1 MTAMEDLF
9 ALQDEDVLRGQL
21 EYRRARLPEAD
32 AVLAAETVRVQMSA
46 EVGDLQIQR
55 LDHARRQN
63 RFEGE
68 VAAIEV
74 RLGEL
79 DQRLYGSAITSPKEA
94 TALQNEIGS
103 LRRRQDDLEGQIL
116 EIMEILEP
124 TDARLEELAAA
135 AIVAAAIVAIDCEG
149 ALKGSIGTQLRN
161 DLKDPHRIAQV
172 PRNDQLESSLLERPF
187 LDGIRAAARA
197 DEGAAH
203 LGAILLKLEIVVALT
218 APVIDGDHPGAIEL
232 DLFGRCR
239 SRHR

>member
-32 AVLAAETVRVQMSA
+32 AVLAAEAVRVQMSA

-135 AIVAAAIVAIDCEG
+135 AIVADADIAAAKVALVETEAAIDGELAESATRREAAVQSLPADVLVRYQRSLPSFGASTVVRFSGTDCSGCPYSMPSME
-149 ALKGSIGTQLRN
+149 ADRVKGLDAGTLAECSECGR
-161 DLKDPHRIAQV
+161 L
-172 PRNDQLESSLLERPF
+172 
-187 LDGIRAAARA
+187 
-197 DEGAAH
+197 
-203 LGAILLKLEIVVALT
+203 VV
-218 APVIDGDHPGAIEL
+218 
-232 DLFGRCR
+232 R
-239 SRHR
+239 

>member
-32 AVLAAETVRVQMSA
+32 AVLAAETARVQMSA

-68 VAAIEV
+68 VAAIEI

-135 AIVAAAIVAIDCEG
+135 AIVADADIAAAKVALVETEAAIDGELAESATRREEAVQSLPADVLVRYQRSLPSFGASTVVRFSGTDCSGCPYSMPSME
-149 ALKGSIGTQLRN
+149 ADRVKGLDAGTLAECSECGR
-161 DLKDPHRIAQV
+161 L
-172 PRNDQLESSLLERPF
+172 
-187 LDGIRAAARA
+187 
-197 DEGAAH
+197 
-203 LGAILLKLEIVVALT
+203 VV
-218 APVIDGDHPGAIEL
+218 
-232 DLFGRCR
+232 R
-239 SRHR
+239 

>member
-32 AVLAAETVRVQMSA
+32 AVLAAEAVRVQMSA

-55 LDHARRQN
+55 LDHVRRQN

-135 AIVAAAIVAIDCEG
+135 AIVADADIAAAKVALVETEAAIDGELAESATRREAAVQSLPADVLVRYQRSLPSFGASTVVRFSGTDCSGCPYSMPSME
-149 ALKGSIGTQLRN
+149 ADRVKGLDAGTLAECSECGR
-161 DLKDPHRIAQV
+161 L
-172 PRNDQLESSLLERPF
+172 
-187 LDGIRAAARA
+187 
-197 DEGAAH
+197 
-203 LGAILLKLEIVVALT
+203 VV
-218 APVIDGDHPGAIEL
+218 
-232 DLFGRCR
+232 R
-239 SRHR
+239 

>member
-32 AVLAAETVRVQMSA
+32 AVLAAETARVQMSA

-68 VAAIEV
+68 VAAIEI

-124 TDARLEELAAA
+124 TDARLEEL
-135 AIVAAAIVAIDCEG
+135 VAAAIVADADI
-149 ALKGSIGTQLRN
+149 
-161 DLKDPHRIAQV
+161 
-172 PRNDQLESSLLERPF
+172 
-187 LDGIRAAARA
+187 AAA
-197 DEGAAH
+197 
-203 LGAILLKLEIVVALT
+203 KVALVET
-218 APVIDGDHPGAIEL
+218 EAAIDGELAESATRREEAVQSLPADVLVRYQRSLPSFGASTVVRFSGTDCSGCPYSMPSMEADRVRGL
-232 DLFGRCR
+232 DAGTLAECSECGRLVVR
-239 SRHR
+239 

>member
-21 EYRRARLPEAD
+21 EYRKARLPEAD

-55 LDHARRQN
+55 LDHVRRQN

-135 AIVAAAIVAIDCEG
+135 AIVADADIAAAKVALVETEAAIDGELAESATRREAAVQSLPADVLVRYQRSLPSFGASTVVRFSGTDCSGCPYSMPSME
-149 ALKGSIGTQLRN
+149 ADRVKGLDAGTLAECSECGR
-161 DLKDPHRIAQV
+161 L
-172 PRNDQLESSLLERPF
+172 
-187 LDGIRAAARA
+187 
-197 DEGAAH
+197 
-203 LGAILLKLEIVVALT
+203 VV
-218 APVIDGDHPGAIEL
+218 
-232 DLFGRCR
+232 R
-239 SRHR
+239 

>member
-32 AVLAAETVRVQMSA
+32 AVLAAETARVQMSA

-55 LDHARRQN
+55 LDHVRRQN

-124 TDARLEELAAA
+124 TGARLEELAAA
-135 AIVAAAIVAIDCEG
+135 AIVADADIAAAKVALVETEAAIDGELAESATRREAAVQSLPADVLVRYQRSLPSFGASTVVRFSGTDCSGCPYSMPSME
-149 ALKGSIGTQLRN
+149 ADRVKGLDAGTLAECSECGR
-161 DLKDPHRIAQV
+161 L
-172 PRNDQLESSLLERPF
+172 
-187 LDGIRAAARA
+187 
-197 DEGAAH
+197 
-203 LGAILLKLEIVVALT
+203 VV
-218 APVIDGDHPGAIEL
+218 
-232 DLFGRCR
+232 R
-239 SRHR
+239 

>member
-68 VAAIEV
+68 VASIEV

-135 AIVAAAIVAIDCEG
+135 AIVADADIAAAKVALVDTEAAIDGELAESATRREAAVQSLPADVLVRYQRSLPSFGASTVVRFSGTDCSGCPYSMPSMEADRVRG
-149 ALKGSIGTQLRN
+149 LDAGTLAECSECGR
-161 DLKDPHRIAQV
+161 L
-172 PRNDQLESSLLERPF
+172 
-187 LDGIRAAARA
+187 
-197 DEGAAH
+197 
-203 LGAILLKLEIVVALT
+203 VV
-218 APVIDGDHPGAIEL
+218 
-232 DLFGRCR
+232 R
-239 SRHR
+239 

>member
-32 AVLAAETVRVQMSA
+32 AVLAAETARVQMSA

-68 VAAIEV
+68 VAAIEI

-124 TDARLEELAAA
+124 TDVRLEELAAA
-135 AIVAAAIVAIDCEG
+135 AIVADADIAAAKVALVETEAAIDGELAESATRREEAVQSLPADVLVRYQRSLPSFGASTVVRFSGTDCSGCPYSMPSMEADRVRG
-149 ALKGSIGTQLRN
+149 LDAGTLAECSECGR
-161 DLKDPHRIAQV
+161 L
-172 PRNDQLESSLLERPF
+172 
-187 LDGIRAAARA
+187 
-197 DEGAAH
+197 
-203 LGAILLKLEIVVALT
+203 VV
-218 APVIDGDHPGAIEL
+218 
-232 DLFGRCR
+232 R
-239 SRHR
+239 

>member
-32 AVLAAETVRVQMSA
+32 AVLAAESTRAEMSA

-124 TDARLEELAAA
+124 TDARLEEL
-135 AIVAAAIVAIDCEG
+135 VAAAIVADADI
-149 ALKGSIGTQLRN
+149 
-161 DLKDPHRIAQV
+161 
-172 PRNDQLESSLLERPF
+172 
-187 LDGIRAAARA
+187 AAA
-197 DEGAAH
+197 
-203 LGAILLKLEIVVALT
+203 KVALVET
-218 APVIDGDHPGAIEL
+218 EAAIDGELAESATRREEAVQSLPADVLVRYQRSLPSFGASTVVRFSGTDCSGCPYSMPSMEADRVRGL
-232 DLFGRCR
+232 DAGTLAECSECGRLVVR
-239 SRHR
+239 

>member
-32 AVLAAETVRVQMSA
+32 AVLAAEAVRVQMSA

-68 VAAIEV
+68 VASIEV

-135 AIVAAAIVAIDCEG
+135 AIVADADIAAAKVALVETEAAIDGELAESATRREAAVQSLPADVLVRYQRSLPSFGASTVVRFSGTDCSGCPYSMPSMEADRVRG
-149 ALKGSIGTQLRN
+149 LDAGTLAECSECGR
-161 DLKDPHRIAQV
+161 L
-172 PRNDQLESSLLERPF
+172 
-187 LDGIRAAARA
+187 
-197 DEGAAH
+197 
-203 LGAILLKLEIVVALT
+203 VV
-218 APVIDGDHPGAIEL
+218 
-232 DLFGRCR
+232 R
-239 SRHR
+239 

>member
-21 EYRRARLPEAD
+21 EYRKARLPEAD
-32 AVLAAETVRVQMSA
+32 AVLAAETARVQMSA

-55 LDHARRQN
+55 LDHVRRQN

-124 TDARLEELAAA
+124 TGARLEELAAA
-135 AIVAAAIVAIDCEG
+135 AIVADADIAAAKVALVETEAAIDGELAESATRREAAVQSLPADVLVRYQRSLPSFGASTVVRFSGTDCSGCPYSMPSME
-149 ALKGSIGTQLRN
+149 ADRVKGLDAGTLAECSECGR
-161 DLKDPHRIAQV
+161 L
-172 PRNDQLESSLLERPF
+172 
-187 LDGIRAAARA
+187 
-197 DEGAAH
+197 
-203 LGAILLKLEIVVALT
+203 VV
-218 APVIDGDHPGAIEL
+218 
-232 DLFGRCR
+232 R
-239 SRHR
+239 

>member
-32 AVLAAETVRVQMSA
+32 AVLAAEAVRVQMSA

-135 AIVAAAIVAIDCEG
+135 AIVADADIAAAKVALVETEAAIDGELAESATRREAAVQSLPADVLVRYQRSLPSFGASTVVRFSGTDCSGCPYSMPSMEADRVRG
-149 ALKGSIGTQLRN
+149 LDAGTLAECSECGR
-161 DLKDPHRIAQV
+161 L
-172 PRNDQLESSLLERPF
+172 
-187 LDGIRAAARA
+187 
-197 DEGAAH
+197 
-203 LGAILLKLEIVVALT
+203 VV
-218 APVIDGDHPGAIEL
+218 
-232 DLFGRCR
+232 R
-239 SRHR
+239 

>member
-9 ALQDEDVLRGQL
+9 ALQDEDVLGGQL

-32 AVLAAETVRVQMSA
+32 AVLAAETVRAQMSA

-124 TDARLEELAAA
+124 TDIRLEELAAA
-135 AIVAAAIVAIDCEG
+135 AIVADADIAAAKVALVETEAAIDGELAESATRREAAVQSLPADVLVRYQRSLPSFGASTVVRFSGTDCSGCPYSMPSME
-149 ALKGSIGTQLRN
+149 ADRVKGLDAGTLAECSECGR
-161 DLKDPHRIAQV
+161 L
-172 PRNDQLESSLLERPF
+172 
-187 LDGIRAAARA
+187 
-197 DEGAAH
+197 
-203 LGAILLKLEIVVALT
+203 VV
-218 APVIDGDHPGAIEL
+218 
-232 DLFGRCR
+232 R
-239 SRHR
+239 

>member
-135 AIVAAAIVAIDCEG
+135 AIVADADIAAAKVALVETEAAIDGELAESATRREAAVQSLPADVLVRYQRSLPSFGASTVVRFSGTDCSGCPYSMPSME
-149 ALKGSIGTQLRN
+149 ADRVKGLDAGTLAECSECGR
-161 DLKDPHRIAQV
+161 L
-172 PRNDQLESSLLERPF
+172 
-187 LDGIRAAARA
+187 
-197 DEGAAH
+197 
-203 LGAILLKLEIVVALT
+203 VV
-218 APVIDGDHPGAIEL
+218 
-232 DLFGRCR
+232 R
-239 SRHR
+239 

>member
-46 EVGDLQIQR
+46 EVEDLQIQR

-68 VAAIEV
+68 VASIEV

-135 AIVAAAIVAIDCEG
+135 AIVADADIAAAKVALVDTEAAIDGELAESAPRREAAVQSLPADVLVRDQRSLPSFGASTVVRFLGTDCSGCPYSMPSME
-149 ALKGSIGTQLRN
+149 ADRVKGLDAGTLAECSECGR
-161 DLKDPHRIAQV
+161 L
-172 PRNDQLESSLLERPF
+172 
-187 LDGIRAAARA
+187 
-197 DEGAAH
+197 
-203 LGAILLKLEIVVALT
+203 VV
-218 APVIDGDHPGAIEL
+218 
-232 DLFGRCR
+232 R
-239 SRHR
+239 

>member
-21 EYRRARLPEAD
+21 EYRKARLPEAD
-32 AVLAAETVRVQMSA
+32 AVRAAETARVQMSA

-68 VAAIEV
+68 VAAIEI

-135 AIVAAAIVAIDCEG
+135 AIVADADIAAAKVALVETEAAIDGELAESATRREEAVQSLPADVLVRYQRSLPSFGASTVVRFSGTDCSGCPYSMPSME
-149 ALKGSIGTQLRN
+149 ADRVKGLDAGTLAECSECGR
-161 DLKDPHRIAQV
+161 L
-172 PRNDQLESSLLERPF
+172 
-187 LDGIRAAARA
+187 
-197 DEGAAH
+197 
-203 LGAILLKLEIVVALT
+203 VV
-218 APVIDGDHPGAIEL
+218 
-232 DLFGRCR
+232 R
-239 SRHR
+239 

>member
-32 AVLAAETVRVQMSA
+32 AVLAAETARVQMSA

-68 VAAIEV
+68 VAAIEI

-124 TDARLEELAAA
+124 TDVRLEELAAA
-135 AIVAAAIVAIDCEG
+135 AIVADADIAAAKVALVETEAAIDGELAESATRREEAVQSLPADVLVRYQRSLPSFGASTVVRFSGTDCSGCPYSMPSME
-149 ALKGSIGTQLRN
+149 ADRVKGLDAGTLAECSECGR
-161 DLKDPHRIAQV
+161 L
-172 PRNDQLESSLLERPF
+172 
-187 LDGIRAAARA
+187 
-197 DEGAAH
+197 
-203 LGAILLKLEIVVALT
+203 VV
-218 APVIDGDHPGAIEL
+218 
-232 DLFGRCR
+232 R
-239 SRHR
+239 

>member
-135 AIVAAAIVAIDCEG
+135 AIVADADIAAAKVALVETEAAIDGELAESATRREAAVQSLPADVLVRYQRSLPSFGASTVVRFSGTDCSGCPYSMPSME
-149 ALKGSIGTQLRN
+149 
-161 DLKDPHRIAQV
+161 
-172 PRNDQLESSLLERPF
+172 
-187 LDGIRAAARA
+187 A
-197 DEGAAH
+197 DRVRG
-203 LGAILLKLEIVVALT
+203 LGAGTLAECSECGRLVV
-218 APVIDGDHPGAIEL
+218 
-232 DLFGRCR
+232 R
-239 SRHR
+239 

>member
-32 AVLAAETVRVQMSA
+32 AVLAAETAKVQMSA

-68 VAAIEV
+68 VAAIEI

-124 TDARLEELAAA
+124 TDARLEEL
-135 AIVAAAIVAIDCEG
+135 VAAAIVADADI
-149 ALKGSIGTQLRN
+149 
-161 DLKDPHRIAQV
+161 
-172 PRNDQLESSLLERPF
+172 
-187 LDGIRAAARA
+187 AAA
-197 DEGAAH
+197 
-203 LGAILLKLEIVVALT
+203 KVALVET
-218 APVIDGDHPGAIEL
+218 EAAIDGELAESATRREEAVQSLPADVLVRYQRSLPSFGASTVVRFSGTDCSGCPYSMPSMEADRVRGL
-232 DLFGRCR
+232 DAGTLAECSECGRLVVR
-239 SRHR
+239 

>member
-32 AVLAAETVRVQMSA
+32 AVLAAETARVQMSA

-68 VAAIEV
+68 VAAIEI

-135 AIVAAAIVAIDCEG
+135 AIVADADIAAAKVALVETEAAIDGELAESATRREAAVQSLPADVLVRYQRSLPSFGASTVVRFSGTDCSGCPYSMPSMEADRVRG
-149 ALKGSIGTQLRN
+149 LDAGTLAECSECGR
-161 DLKDPHRIAQV
+161 L
-172 PRNDQLESSLLERPF
+172 
-187 LDGIRAAARA
+187 
-197 DEGAAH
+197 
-203 LGAILLKLEIVVALT
+203 VV
-218 APVIDGDHPGAIEL
+218 
-232 DLFGRCR
+232 R
-239 SRHR
+239 

>member
-135 AIVAAAIVAIDCEG
+135 AIVADADIAAAKVALVETEAAIDGELAESATRREAAVQSLPADVLVRYQRSLPSFGASTVVRFLGTDCSGCPYSMPSME
-149 ALKGSIGTQLRN
+149 ADRVKGLDAGTLAECSECGR
-161 DLKDPHRIAQV
+161 L
-172 PRNDQLESSLLERPF
+172 
-187 LDGIRAAARA
+187 
-197 DEGAAH
+197 
-203 LGAILLKLEIVVALT
+203 VV
-218 APVIDGDHPGAIEL
+218 
-232 DLFGRCR
+232 R
-239 SRHR
+239 

>member
-21 EYRRARLPEAD
+21 EYRKARLPEAD
-32 AVLAAETVRVQMSA
+32 AVLAAETARVQMSA

-55 LDHARRQN
+55 LDHVRRQN

-74 RLGEL
+74 LLGEL

-124 TDARLEELAAA
+124 TGACLEELAAA
-135 AIVAAAIVAIDCEG
+135 AIVADADIAAAKVALVETEAAIDGELAESATRREAAVQSLPADVLVRYQRSLPSFGASTVVRFSGTDCSGCPYSMPSME
-149 ALKGSIGTQLRN
+149 ADRVKGLDAGTLAECSECGR
-161 DLKDPHRIAQV
+161 L
-172 PRNDQLESSLLERPF
+172 
-187 LDGIRAAARA
+187 
-197 DEGAAH
+197 
-203 LGAILLKLEIVVALT
+203 VV
-218 APVIDGDHPGAIEL
+218 
-232 DLFGRCR
+232 R
-239 SRHR
+239 

>member
-21 EYRRARLPEAD
+21 EYRKARLPEAD
-32 AVLAAETVRVQMSA
+32 AVLAAEAVRVQMSA

-68 VAAIEV
+68 VASIEV

-135 AIVAAAIVAIDCEG
+135 AIVADADIAAAKVALVETEAAIDGELAESATRREAAVQSLPADVLVRYQRSLPSFGASTVVRFSGTDCSGCPYSMPSME
-149 ALKGSIGTQLRN
+149 ADRVKGLDAGTLAECSECGR
-161 DLKDPHRIAQV
+161 L
-172 PRNDQLESSLLERPF
+172 
-187 LDGIRAAARA
+187 
-197 DEGAAH
+197 
-203 LGAILLKLEIVVALT
+203 VV
-218 APVIDGDHPGAIEL
+218 
-232 DLFGRCR
+232 R
-239 SRHR
+239 

>member
-21 EYRRARLPEAD
+21 EYRKARLPEAD
-32 AVLAAETVRVQMSA
+32 AVRAAETARVQMSA

-55 LDHARRQN
+55 LDHVRRQN
-63 RFEGE
+63 RFEGA

-135 AIVAAAIVAIDCEG
+135 AIVADADIAAAKVALVETEAAIDGELAESATRREAAVQSLPADVLVRYQRSLPSFGASTVVRFSGTDCSGCPYSMPSME
-149 ALKGSIGTQLRN
+149 ADRVKGLDAGTLAECSECGR
-161 DLKDPHRIAQV
+161 L
-172 PRNDQLESSLLERPF
+172 
-187 LDGIRAAARA
+187 
-197 DEGAAH
+197 
-203 LGAILLKLEIVVALT
+203 VV
-218 APVIDGDHPGAIEL
+218 
-232 DLFGRCR
+232 R
-239 SRHR
+239 

>member
-32 AVLAAETVRVQMSA
+32 AVLAAEAVRVQMSA

-135 AIVAAAIVAIDCEG
+135 ASVADADIAAAKVALVETEAAIDGELAESATRREAAVQSLPADVLVRYQRSLPSFG
-149 ALKGSIGTQLRN
+149 ASTVVRFSGTDCSGCPYSMPSMEADRVKGLDAGTLAECSECGR
-161 DLKDPHRIAQV
+161 L
-172 PRNDQLESSLLERPF
+172 
-187 LDGIRAAARA
+187 
-197 DEGAAH
+197 
-203 LGAILLKLEIVVALT
+203 VV
-218 APVIDGDHPGAIEL
+218 
-232 DLFGRCR
+232 R
-239 SRHR
+239 

>member
-68 VAAIEV
+68 VAAIEI

-135 AIVAAAIVAIDCEG
+135 AIVADADIAAAKVALVETEAAIDGELAESATRREAAVQSLPADVLVRYQRSLPSFGASTVVRFSGTDCSGCPYSMPSME
-149 ALKGSIGTQLRN
+149 ADRVKGLDAGTLAECSECGR
-161 DLKDPHRIAQV
+161 L
-172 PRNDQLESSLLERPF
+172 
-187 LDGIRAAARA
+187 
-197 DEGAAH
+197 
-203 LGAILLKLEIVVALT
+203 VV
-218 APVIDGDHPGAIEL
+218 
-232 DLFGRCR
+232 R
-239 SRHR
+239 

>member
-32 AVLAAETVRVQMSA
+32 AVLAAEAVRVQMSA

-68 VAAIEV
+68 VASIEV

-135 AIVAAAIVAIDCEG
+135 AIVADADIAAAKVALVETEAAIDGELAESATRREAAVQSLPADVLVRYQRSLPSFGASTVVRFSGTDCSGCPYSMPSME
-149 ALKGSIGTQLRN
+149 ADRVKGLDAGTLAECSECGR
-161 DLKDPHRIAQV
+161 L
-172 PRNDQLESSLLERPF
+172 
-187 LDGIRAAARA
+187 
-197 DEGAAH
+197 
-203 LGAILLKLEIVVALT
+203 VV
-218 APVIDGDHPGAIEL
+218 
-232 DLFGRCR
+232 R
-239 SRHR
+239 

>member
-32 AVLAAETVRVQMSA
+32 AVLAAETARVQMSA

-68 VAAIEV
+68 VAAIEI

-124 TDARLEELAAA
+124 TDGRLEELAAA
-135 AIVAAAIVAIDCEG
+135 AIVADADIAAAKVALVETEAAIDGELAESATRREEAVQSLPADVLVRYQRSLPSFGASTVVRFSGTDCSGCPYSMPSMEADRVRG
-149 ALKGSIGTQLRN
+149 LDAGTLAECSECGR
-161 DLKDPHRIAQV
+161 L
-172 PRNDQLESSLLERPF
+172 
-187 LDGIRAAARA
+187 
-197 DEGAAH
+197 
-203 LGAILLKLEIVVALT
+203 VV
-218 APVIDGDHPGAIEL
+218 
-232 DLFGRCR
+232 R
-239 SRHR
+239 

>member
-1 MTAMEDLF
+1 MEDLF

-32 AVLAAETVRVQMSA
+32 AVLAAEAVRVQMSA

-68 VAAIEV
+68 VASIEV

-135 AIVAAAIVAIDCEG
+135 AIVADADIAAAKVALVETEAAIDGELAESATRREAAVQSLPADVLVRYQRSLPSFGASTVVRFSGTDCSGCPYSMPSME
-149 ALKGSIGTQLRN
+149 ADRVKGLDAGTLAECSECGR
-161 DLKDPHRIAQV
+161 L
-172 PRNDQLESSLLERPF
+172 
-187 LDGIRAAARA
+187 
-197 DEGAAH
+197 
-203 LGAILLKLEIVVALT
+203 VV
-218 APVIDGDHPGAIEL
+218 
-232 DLFGRCR
+232 R
-239 SRHR
+239 

>member
-46 EVGDLQIQR
+46 EVEDLQIQR

-135 AIVAAAIVAIDCEG
+135 AIVADADIAAAKVALVETEAAIDGELAESATRREAAVQSLPADVLVRYQRSLPSFGASTVVRFSGTDCSGCPYSMPSME
-149 ALKGSIGTQLRN
+149 ADRVKGLDAGTLAECSECGR
-161 DLKDPHRIAQV
+161 L
-172 PRNDQLESSLLERPF
+172 
-187 LDGIRAAARA
+187 
-197 DEGAAH
+197 
-203 LGAILLKLEIVVALT
+203 VV
-218 APVIDGDHPGAIEL
+218 
-232 DLFGRCR
+232 R
-239 SRHR
+239 

>member
-46 EVGDLQIQR
+46 EVEDLQIQR

-135 AIVAAAIVAIDCEG
+135 AIVADADIGAAKVALVETEAAI
-149 ALKGSIGTQLRN
+149 
-161 DLKDPHRIAQV
+161 
-172 PRNDQLESSLLERPF
+172 
-187 LDGIRAAARA
+187 DG
-197 DEGAAH
+197 
-203 LGAILLKLEIVVALT
+203 
-218 APVIDGDHPGAIEL
+218 EL
-232 DLFGRCR
+232 DESATRREAAVQSLPADVLVRYQRSLPSFGASTVVRFSGTDCSGCPYSMPSMEADR
-239 SRHR
+239 VKGLDAGTLAECSECGRLVVR

>member
-32 AVLAAETVRVQMSA
+32 AVLAAETARVQMSA

-68 VAAIEV
+68 VAAIEI

-135 AIVAAAIVAIDCEG
+135 AKSRDVKTMVGLQSRCHPGYLRLKELIDEGYVGEGVSAHLINGPEELDYAWLKGVENVGITSGASTPELLVEAVVKAIEPDEVVMVEG
-149 ALKGSIGTQLRN
+149 AEEDVSFVLPNELR
-161 DLKDPHRIAQV
+161 
-172 PRNDQLESSLLERPF
+172 
-187 LDGIRAAARA
+187 
-197 DEGAAH
+197 
-203 LGAILLKLEIVVALT
+203 
-218 APVIDGDHPGAIEL
+218 
-232 DLFGRCR
+232 
-239 SRHR
+239 

>member
-32 AVLAAETVRVQMSA
+32 AVLAAETARVQMSA

-68 VAAIEV
+68 VAAIEI

-135 AIVAAAIVAIDCEG
+135 AIVADADIAAAKVGLVETEAAIDGELAESATRREEAVQSLPADVLVRYQRSLPSFGASTVVRFSGTDCSGCPYSMPSMEADRVRG
-149 ALKGSIGTQLRN
+149 LDAGTLAECSECGR
-161 DLKDPHRIAQV
+161 L
-172 PRNDQLESSLLERPF
+172 
-187 LDGIRAAARA
+187 
-197 DEGAAH
+197 
-203 LGAILLKLEIVVALT
+203 VV
-218 APVIDGDHPGAIEL
+218 
-232 DLFGRCR
+232 R
-239 SRHR
+239 

>member
-32 AVLAAETVRVQMSA
+32 AVLAAEAVRVQMSA

-68 VAAIEV
+68 VASIEV

-124 TDARLEELAAA
+124 TDARLEEVAAA
-135 AIVAAAIVAIDCEG
+135 AIVADADIAAAKVALVETEAAIDGELAESATRREAAVQSLPADVLVRYQRSLPSFGASTVVRFSGTDCSGCPYSMPSME
-149 ALKGSIGTQLRN
+149 ADRVKGLDAGTLAECSECGR
-161 DLKDPHRIAQV
+161 L
-172 PRNDQLESSLLERPF
+172 
-187 LDGIRAAARA
+187 
-197 DEGAAH
+197 
-203 LGAILLKLEIVVALT
+203 VV
-218 APVIDGDHPGAIEL
+218 
-232 DLFGRCR
+232 R
-239 SRHR
+239 